1 MSKMPGPKHLLPSR
15 RNGSFSSV
23 PTGCTVSKCPAIRM
37 PGSPCL
43 GCGKRA
49 RTQPANPC
57 RPAMRSIEAPMIA
70 MSRAARSSMRS
81 TAAASQVGLS
91 HSTQVFRPCSMAS
104 ESNGRLAGFMRA
116 LLMTGHLV
124 GESCIRRQR
133 RYAAPEPRLTH
144 GTLDASLRAIRFRSG
159 ENRMLHVPRS
169 RLPQFALQIVA
180 LSAFA
185 LPAQAAGTKT
195 ITAVMHS
202 DLRVTDPIITTA
214 YITRD
219 HGYMVYDTLLATDS
233 NFKIQPQMADYKVSD
248 DKLTYTFTLRDGLK
262 WHDGAAVTAED
273 CVASLQRWGKRDG
286 MGQKL
291 MNFVASIDATDAKT
305 ITLKLKEPYGLVLE
319 SIGKPSSVVPFMMP
333 KRIAETPADKAIGEQ
348 IGSGPFKFVASE
360 FQPGVKAVY
369 EKNKDYVPRKEPP
382 SWTAGGKVAK
392 VDRVEW
398 ITMADAQT
406 AVNALQSGD
415 IDFMENPSFDILP
428 VLTANKELKVEAL
441 DKLGLQTV
449 GRMNFLYPPFDNLK
463 VRRAA
468 FLAMNQKDILD
479 ALVGNPEYYK
489 LCGAIFMCDTPLAT
503 DVGSETLVKGNG
515 KAEAKKLLAE
525 SGYDGTPIV
534 IMAPG
539 DVVTLKAQ
547 PIVAAQLRRGA
558 GLRVDVRATDW
569 QPVVTRRA
577 SQKPPKEG
585 GWNMFFTNWSAAD
598 VINPIA
604 SLPTSGKGKNGAWFG
619 WPEDAK
625 LESMRDA
632 YARSTSPDEQKKIA
646 AEIQAYVLE
655 QVIYI
660 PLGQYKAPSAW
671 RKSLSGVLDGPAT
684 PVFWNID
691 KSE

>member
-1 MSKMPGPKHLLPSR
+1 
-15 RNGSFSSV
+15 
-23 PTGCTVSKCPAIRM
+23 
-37 PGSPCL
+37 
-43 GCGKRA
+43 
-49 RTQPANPC
+49 
-57 RPAMRSIEAPMIA
+57 
-70 MSRAARSSMRS
+70 
-81 TAAASQVGLS
+81 
-91 HSTQVFRPCSMAS
+91 
-104 ESNGRLAGFMRA
+104 
-116 LLMTGHLV
+116 
-124 GESCIRRQR
+124 
-133 RYAAPEPRLTH
+133 
-144 GTLDASLRAIRFRSG
+144 
-159 ENRMLHVPRS
+159 MLHVPRS
-169 RLPQFALQIVA
+169 RFTKFAFPVIA
-180 LSAFA
+180 LSALLS

-262 WHDGAAVTAED
+262 WHDGAPVTAED
-273 CVASLQRWGKRDG
+273 CVASLQRWAKRDG

-291 MNFVASIDATDAKT
+291 WNFVAGIEATDPKT

-333 KRIAETPADKAIGEQ
+333 KRIAETPADKAISEQ
-348 IGSGPFKFVASE
+348 IGSGPFKFVAAE

-382 SWTAGGKVAK
+382 SWTSGGKVVK

-428 VLTANKELKVEAL
+428 VLAGNKDIHVEAL

-449 GRMNFLYPPFDNLK
+449 GRMNFLYPPFDNIK

-468 FLAMNQKDILD
+468 LLAMNQKDVLD
-479 ALVGNPEYYK
+479 ALVGNPQYYK
-489 LCGAIFMCDTPLAT
+489 VCGAIFMCDTPLAT
-503 DVGSETLVKGNG
+503 EAGADTLVKKTGM
-515 KAEAKKLLAE
+515 AEAKKQLAE

-547 PIVAAQLRRGA
+547 PIVAAQLLREA
-558 GLRVDVRATDW
+558 GFKVDLQATDW
-569 QPVVTRRA
+569 QTVVTRRA

-585 GWNMFFTNWSAAD
+585 GWNMFFTNWAAAD
-598 VINPIA
+598 VANPIA
-604 SLPTSGKGKNGAWFG
+604 SLPVSGKGKNGGWFG

-625 LESMRDA
+625 LEEMRDA
-632 YARSTSPDEQKKIA
+632 YARSTSLEEQKKIA
-646 AEIQAYVLE
+646 ADIQARVYD

-660 PLGQYKAPSAW
+660 PLGQYVAPSAW
-671 RKSLSGVLDGPAT
+671 RKSLSGVLGGPAT